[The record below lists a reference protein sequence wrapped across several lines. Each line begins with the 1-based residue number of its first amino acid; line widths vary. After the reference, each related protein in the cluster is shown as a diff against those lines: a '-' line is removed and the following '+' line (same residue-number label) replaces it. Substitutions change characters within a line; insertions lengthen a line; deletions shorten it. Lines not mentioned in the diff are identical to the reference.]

1 MSGAHYKDPKSALTE
16 AVSGECVFPKYY
28 VVVQIKVTEKAD
40 TMSENL

>member
-16 AVSGECVFPKYY
+16 GVPGECVFPKYC
-28 VVVQIKVTEKAD
+28 VVVRIEVIEKAD